1 MIISN
6 KVLIFHEYRGPNQ
19 KSSKTSFKITTSQPK
34 SQTKSR
40 LSNTTSASASVSSS
54 GLQTLSPTQ
63 SQSQSTQPSLLQSQP
78 TIPVNMSTN
87 QVQENLLTPFE
98 DTNSN
103 ESNSGGGGIMSA
115 NLFEENDANI
125 EGYSGRHYEELLDAY
140 KIRLEQQKMFL
151 LFDTG
156 ELQWQQS
163 NDASASNAAASNSSN
178 SGDIIEMKEESV
190 VNIPPAPP
198 LPSFM
203 MQQQAIAS
211 QVASSGLNTA
221 DKSVVEQPTPQMQMQ
236 TNFYLNVCLLE
247 FILWK

>member
-1 MIISN
+1 MKISN

-19 KSSKTSFKITTSQPK
+19 KSSKTSFKITTAQPK
-34 SQTKSR
+34 SQPKSR
-40 LSNTTSASASVSSS
+40 LSNTTSASASSS
-54 GLQTLSPTQ
+54 GLQTQTQSPTQ
-63 SQSQSTQPSLLQSQP
+63 SQSQSTQQSLLQSQP
-78 TIPVNMSTN
+78 TISVNMSTN
-87 QVQENLLTPFE
+87 QVQESLLAPFE

-103 ESNSGGGGIMSA
+103 ESNSGGGMMSA
-115 NLFEENDANI
+115 NLFEENEAANI

-163 NDASASNAAASNSSN
+163 NDESGSNAVASNSSN
-178 SGDIIEMKEESV
+178 SGDMIEMKEENV

-221 DKSVVEQPTPQMQMQ
+221 DKSAVEPPQPSQMQMQ
-236 TNFYLNVCLLE
+236 TNFYLNVKNL
-247 FILWK
+247 

>member
-1 MIISN
+1 MEISN

-19 KSSKTSFKITTSQPK
+19 KSSKTSFKITTAQPK
-34 SQTKSR
+34 SQAKSR
-40 LSNTTSASASVSSS
+40 LSNTTSASASASVSSS
-54 GLQTLSPTQ
+54 GLQTLSPTQSQ

-163 NDASASNAAASNSSN
+163 NDASASNAVASNSSN

-236 TNFYLNVCLLE
+236 TNFYLNVT
-247 FILWK
+247 K

>member
-1 MIISN
+1 MKISN

-19 KSSKTSFKITTSQPK
+19 KSSKTSFKITTAQPKSQPK
-34 SQTKSR
+34 SRQ
-40 LSNTTSASASVSSS
+40 SNTASASSS
-54 GLQTLSPTQ
+54 GLQTQTQSPTQ
-63 SQSQSTQPSLLQSQP
+63 SQATQQSLLQSQP
-78 TIPVNMSTN
+78 TISVNMSTN
-87 QVQENLLTPFE
+87 QMQDNLLAPFE

-103 ESNSGGGGIMSA
+103 ESNSGGGMMSA
-115 NLFEENDANI
+115 NLFEENDAANI

-163 NDASASNAAASNSSN
+163 NDESGSNAVASNSSN
-178 SGDIIEMKEESV
+178 SADIIEMKEESA

-221 DKSVVEQPTPQMQMQ
+221 DKSVVEQPPPQMQMQ
-236 TNFYLNVCLLE
+236 TNFFLNVYNL
-247 FILWK
+247 FIVIVFT